1 MDCMLLVSPV
11 EASRH
16 VGTVPTD
23 VASVNEVIATVSA
36 CAGIQAAFDL
46 IRGLVL
52 RLFFYCRLCFALTG
66 GRPAS
71 PVSERGAVFECR
83 AAAVLACLR
92 CDGGSP
98 HRRSI
103 SFLS

>member
-1 MDCMLLVSPV
+1 MDCKLLVSPV

-16 VGTVPTD
+16 EGTVLAD
-23 VASVNEVIATVSA
+23 AASVNEVIATVSA

-52 RLFFYCRLCFALTG
+52 RLFFDCRLCFALTG

-71 PVSERGAVFECR
+71 PGSERGAVFGCP
-83 AAAVLACLR
+83 AASVLACLI
-92 CDGGSP
+92 CDGGAP